1 MAGSPT
7 RRGFLGSAATAAAV
21 GLAGCTG
28 GGGGNGD
35 SDDEAGVALAD
46 HPLGEDLDRWPHLGP
61 DPFEAPATL
70 VVLDDPSCPTCARFH
85 RNTITELESSYVAD
99 GDLALAIRPYPVVY
113 PWGEPAAHILEATVP
128 RDEGV
133 FWDLLEQYFADQDAF
148 NTDNVRSRSETWLEE
163 NTDLDA
169 AAVIDD
175 ADSEP
180 ATSRIEATLSAGEE
194 AGAGSV
200 TPATFAFVDG
210 TLRTSL
216 NGSVSTNTVE
226 TALELG

>member
-1 MAGSPT
+1 MAEIPT
-7 RRGFLGSAATAAAV
+7 RRRFLGTAATVATV
-21 GLAGCTG
+21 GVAGCLD
-28 GGGGNGD
+28 GD
-35 SDDEAGVALAD
+35 SEDETAVALAD
-46 HPLGEDLDRWPHLGP
+46 HPLGEDLDQWPHLGP

-85 RNTITELESSYVAD
+85 QNTITELKSSYVAD

-113 PWGEPAAHILEATVP
+113 PWGKPAAHVLEATVP

-133 FWDLLEQYFADQDAF
+133 FWDLLEHYFAEQDAF
-148 NTDNVRSRSETWLEE
+148 DDEDNVLDRSETWLAE

-175 ADSEP
+175 ADSDA